1 MRNRGGEDE
10 RLWAAL
16 AAPSRRRLLDALLA
30 HSEATPTILAR
41 DLPFSRQAVAKHL
54 GILDR
59 AGLVEGRRHGREV
72 RYVVRAERLDEAAQA
87 MARVASRWD
96 ERLAAIKRIA
106 ESEHSGP
113 QAP

>member
-1 MRNRGGEDE
+1 
-10 RLWAAL
+10 
-16 AAPSRRRLLDALLA
+16 
-30 HSEATPTILAR
+30 
-41 DLPFSRQAVAKHL
+41 VAKHL

-87 MARVASRWD
+87 MARVTARWD

-106 ESEHSGP
+106 ESEQGGTAS
-113 QAP
+113 